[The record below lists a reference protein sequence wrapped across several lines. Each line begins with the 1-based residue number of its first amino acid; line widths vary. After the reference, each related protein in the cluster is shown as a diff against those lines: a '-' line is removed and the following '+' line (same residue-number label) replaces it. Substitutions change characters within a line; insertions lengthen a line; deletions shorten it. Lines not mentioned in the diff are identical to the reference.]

1 MSSPASGIVLA
12 GGRSSRFGRDKLEVL
27 VDGRP
32 LLDYAV
38 AAMQATCNEVVVVLP
53 PLAEP
58 PRLTRASDGRVGGP
72 PIRFVHDPEPYG
84 GPLVGLLA
92 GLEHAR
98 EPLAL
103 AAAGDMPSLQPPVLR
118 ALLRS
123 LDDADASFAVLRYH
137 GRIQPLPAA
146 MRNGSVTPAARRLLA
161 SGARSLAALIDDLQA
176 RVIDEDNWRGLDP
189 TGATLRDID
198 RPEDLA

>member
-1 MSSPASGIVLA
+1 MSSTASGIVLA
-12 GGRSSRFGRDKLEVL
+12 GGRSSRFGSDKLEVL

-32 LLDYAV
+32 LLDHAV
-38 AAMQATCNEVVVVLP
+38 AAVQEACTEVVVVLP

-58 PRLTRASDGRVGGP
+58 PSLGRPQEGRAGGP
-72 PIRFVHDPEPYG
+72 PIRFVHDAEPYG

-103 AAAGDMPSLQPPVLR
+103 VAAGDMPSLQPAVLS
-118 ALLRS
+118 ALLRV
-123 LDDADASFAVLRYH
+123 LDDPDVSLVTLRYH
-137 GRIQPLPAA
+137 GRIHPLPAA
-146 MRNGSVTPAARRLLA
+146 MRNGTVTPAARRLLA
-161 SGARSLAALIDDLQA
+161 GGTRSLMALIDDLQA
-176 RVIDEDNWRGLDP
+176 RIIDEDDWRGLDP
-189 TGATLRDID
+189 SARTLRDID